1 MIVPVKGMHCKS
13 CEMLIEEELK
23 EVKYVDKVEADVH
36 KAQVEIY
43 YEQEPD
49 KNLID
54 EAIRRAGYSIGRTS
68 DDEKYVFSHDKDSY
82 KDLGVAALALGLVY
96 LVARSLGLF
105 DLNFSNSSGDLTITM
120 VLLVGLTAGVS
131 TCMAL
136 VGGLGLGMAAKH
148 NKKHPEATALQ
159 KFRPHLFFNLGRVL
173 GFALLGGLL
182 GSIGSTFQLSGSAIG
197 VLTIVIALLMLLMG
211 LQLIGIFPW
220 LNNVKIVL
228 PKALSRTLGFGGH
241 DQEYS
246 HRAAIIMGALT
257 FFLPCG
263 FTQTMQLYA
272 VASGNFVSGAMIMG
286 LFALGTAPG
295 LLGVGG
301 ISSMAKG
308 IFAKR
313 FFKFAGLAVIIFSLF
328 NMHNGFNLTGWNLAS
343 QPSEQNQTVA
353 NDPNVTLENGVQ
365 VVHMTETANGYSPNK
380 FSIKKGVPVKW
391 IVDSQAP
398 YSCASVLIMK
408 KFKIQKFLAAGE
420 NTIEF
425 TPTEVGQLDFSCS
438 MGMYTGVFNVYD
450 DASATNSSNVSTTNG
465 AAANS
470 NALVATENNV
480 QVLKATYTADN
491 SLQPSDF
498 RVKAN
503 QPVRLN
509 IDVKDDGSGCGTAM
523 TIRGLYDNQAQIQ
536 AGVPI
541 TMEFTPTTPG
551 TYNITCGMG
560 MIRFGSITV
569 E

>member
-1 MIVPVKGMHCKS
+1 MVVPVKGMYCKA

-23 EVKYVDKVEADVH
+23 EVKGVSGVEASVN

-43 YEQEPD
+43 GDHELD
-49 KNLID
+49 KNKIN
-54 EAIRRAGYSIGRTS
+54 EAIRRAGYSVGKSS
-68 DDEKYVFSHDKDSY
+68 DDAKSIFNNDKDTY
-82 KDLGVAALALGLVY
+82 KDLGVAALALILVY
-96 LVARSLGLF
+96 LVARSLGLL

-120 VLLVGLTAGVS
+120 VLLVGLTSGVS

-136 VGGLGLGMAAKH
+136 VGGLVLGMAAKH

-182 GSIGSTFQLSGSAIG
+182 GSIGSAFQLSGLAIG

-211 LQLIGIFPW
+211 LQLVGIFPW
-220 LNNVKIVL
+220 LNNIKIVL

-272 VASGNFVSGAMIMG
+272 VASGSFVSGALIMG

-301 ISSMAKG
+301 LSSMAKG

-328 NMHNGFNLTGWNLAS
+328 NMHNGLNLTGWKLVS
-343 QPSEQNQTVA
+343 QPSEQSQTIVS
-353 NDPNVTLENGVQ
+353 DPNVSMENGVQ

-391 IVDSQAP
+391 VVDSQAP
-398 YSCASVLIMK
+398 YSCASVLVMK

-438 MGMYTGVFNVYD
+438 MGMYTGSFNV
-450 DASATNSSNVSTTNG
+450 
-465 AAANS
+465 
-470 NALVATENNV
+470 LE
-480 QVLKATYTADN
+480 
-491 SLQPSDF
+491 
-498 RVKAN
+498 
-503 QPVRLN
+503 
-509 IDVKDDGSGCGTAM
+509 
-523 TIRGLYDNQAQIQ
+523 
-536 AGVPI
+536 
-541 TMEFTPTTPG
+541 
-551 TYNITCGMG
+551 
-560 MIRFGSITV
+560 
-569 E
+569 

>member
-1 MIVPVKGMHCKS
+1 MVLPVKGMHCKS

-23 EVKYVDKVEADVH
+23 EVKHVDRVNANVN

-43 YEQEPD
+43 YHDVLD
-49 KNLID
+49 KELVN
-54 EAIRRAGYSIGRTS
+54 EAVRRAGYSVGKTS
-68 DDEKYVFSHDKDSY
+68 DDEKYIISHDKESY

-96 LVARSLGLF
+96 LVARSLGLL

-136 VGGLGLGMAAKH
+136 VGGLVLGMAAKH

-173 GFALLGGLL
+173 GFAFLGGIL
-182 GSIGSTFQLSGSAIG
+182 GGIGSAFQLSGLAIG

-211 LQLIGIFPW
+211 LQLVGIFPW
-220 LNNVKIVL
+220 LNNIKIVL
-228 PKALSRTLGFGGH
+228 PKALSRALGFGGH
-241 DQEYS
+241 EQEYS

-272 VASGNFVSGAMIMG
+272 VASGSFVSGALIMG

-301 ISSMAKG
+301 LSSMAKG

-313 FFKFAGLAVIIFSLF
+313 FFKFAGLAVIIFSLY
-328 NMHNGFNLTGWNLAS
+328 NMNNGLNLTGWKLAS
-343 QPSEQNQTVA
+343 QPGEQKQTIV
-353 NDPNVTLENGVQ
+353 NDPNVTMENGVQ
-365 VVHMTETANGYSPNK
+365 VVHMTETASGYSPNK

-391 IVDSQAP
+391 VVDAQAP
-398 YSCASVLIMK
+398 YSCASVLLLK
-408 KFKIQKFLAAGE
+408 KFKIQKFLVAGE

-438 MGMYTGVFNVYD
+438 MGMYTGVFNV
-450 DASATNSSNVSTTNG
+450 
-465 AAANS
+465 
-470 NALVATENNV
+470 
-480 QVLKATYTADN
+480 
-491 SLQPSDF
+491 
-498 RVKAN
+498 
-503 QPVRLN
+503 
-509 IDVKDDGSGCGTAM
+509 
-523 TIRGLYDNQAQIQ
+523 
-536 AGVPI
+536 
-541 TMEFTPTTPG
+541 
-551 TYNITCGMG
+551 
-560 MIRFGSITV
+560 V